1 MYLSKNETRD
11 VVRLAECFI
20 LQKQFHR
27 ASTLLKRQG
36 LDQPLA
42 VSGAAAD
49 TAEYLEGI
57 YLAARAA
64 FESGDLKEAAHIID
78 NGNELYAKTKE
89 DISSSSQE
97 NKTNQQMPLTG
108 KFTRSQGAT
117 AASTP
122 KPADN
127 TLRHRLCEEKVAED
141 RKLLSSIYLLKGQ
154 VLEAMDNRSLAAEA
168 FQEAV
173 RIDVYCHEA
182 FKALVKHNLLSGA
195 CNFVRLFRPNGKN
208 SAFHWLSPTTR
219 QM

>member
-42 VSGAAAD
+42 VAGAAAD

-64 FESGDLKEAAHIID
+64 FESGDLKEAAHIVD
-78 NGNELYAKTKE
+78 NGNELYVKTKE
-89 DISSSSQE
+89 DISSLQE
-97 NKTNQQMPLTG
+97 KTNQQMPLTG

-122 KPADN
+122 KPAD
-127 TLRHRLCEEKVAED
+127 TLRHRLSDEKVAED

-195 CNFVRLFRPNGKN
+195 CVR
-208 SAFHWLSPTTR
+208 PTTR